1 LIHKI
6 VTAKIFMKAIC
17 PGLRLI
23 MQLVHSAESFG
34 ICTHPL
40 ASEGPDIDAESN
52 NSVGS
57 QLMKIYLKIL

>member
-1 LIHKI
+1 
-6 VTAKIFMKAIC
+6 MMAIC

-34 ICTHPL
+34 IWDHPL
-40 ASEGPDIDAESN
+40 ASEGLDIESESN

-57 QLMKIYLKIL
+57 QLMKIYFEVL